1 VKVFHVAAAGDDSWS
16 GVRQD
21 ARGSDGP
28 FRTLERAREAIRGV
42 RREAGGRELPEP
54 VTVRIGQG
62 TWRFLEA
69 FQLGPEDGGSE
80 ACPVAWEA
88 LPGARPAERPV
99 LSGNIVV
106 TGWEPWRNGI
116 VRAPAPPRMFY
127 RGKPRQLFYKGR
139 RQRRARWPKFDPS
152 NPIAGGWILPE
163 GPVDGLEYL
172 ALHFPAGSFPR
183 AWKKP
188 WTTEANIYGGWGWCN
203 NVIPVLDVDRQKSVL
218 RLARSPI
225 NLDQQPWYMDVR
237 FSQANRFFI
246 ENVLEELSEPG
257 EWCLETDERML
268 YFLPPDDFDA
278 GAVEVPCIDRLVGLR
293 DTQHVTLR
301 GLTFTGTTTA
311 DDYHPDGV
319 QGIGANYSQQGWV
332 YCGETL
338 HLRGTRH
345 CTVED
350 CLLDQPGGNGIYLE
364 RGNYRTA
371 VRRCEVAHAGANGIV
386 LAGDRPF
393 HPLFCEVTD
402 NDVHH
407 AGTQINL
414 VAGISLGTSDGCVVA
429 HNLLHDLPHHAI
441 QLGSNGL
448 GRNYVEYNEIRRVCL
463 AIHDTGAINSWMDG
477 PGPWVE
483 THDERSGHVIRY
495 NQIVDVPGCKVEN
508 GKIVEDVT
516 TRGIYLDD
524 YTSNCLVYGNV
535 VVRAGM
541 GVQFHAG
548 KHNTVENNLIVDARI
563 AFWACDFPP
572 LRAGN
577 EHTKGAFRANRFVRN
592 IFCTSRKDAF
602 LYWMHAW
609 TDDVFERIDE
619 NLFHAPAADDFR
631 VQWEAHP
638 QKLERSTVAEW
649 QSMGFDRQS
658 IVADPRIV
666 DPDREDWRLAAD
678 SPAFALGFLPIPLE
692 RIGVRRTD

>member
-1 VKVFHVAAAGDDSWS
+1 MRELYVSPDGDDSS
-16 GVRQD
+16 PGAYRL
-21 ARGSDGP
+21 P
-28 FRTLERAREAIRGV
+28 FRTLERARAAVHNLRK
-42 RREAGGRELPEP
+42 EAGGKDLPEP
-54 VTVRIGQG
+54 VTVRLAGG
-62 TWRFLEA
+62 TWRFVETFRLRA
-69 FQLGPEDGGSE
+69 EDGGSAE
-80 ACPVAWEA
+80 CPVVWEA
-88 LPGARPAERPV
+88 LPGEKPV
-99 LSGNIVV
+99 LSGNTVV
-106 TGWEPWRNGI
+106 SGWETWRDGI
-116 VRAPAPPRMFY
+116 MRAPAPPRMFF

-139 RQRRARWPKFDPS
+139 RQRRARWPKSDPS

-163 GPVDGLEYL
+163 GPLEGLEYL
-172 ALHFPAGSFPR
+172 ALRFPAGSFPR

-188 WTTEANIYGGWGWCN
+188 WTAEANIYGGWGWCN
-203 NVIPVLDVDRQKSVL
+203 NVIPVLEVDREDSIL
-218 RLARSPI
+218 RLARPPI
-225 NLDQQPWYMDVR
+225 NLDQQPWYMDVH

-246 ENVLEELSEPG
+246 ENVLDELTEPG
-257 EWCLETDERML
+257 EWCLEPEERML
-268 YFLPPDDFDA
+268 YFRPPEPGFDQD
-278 GAVEVPCIDRLVGLR
+278 AVEVPCVDRLVGLR
-293 DTQHVTLR
+293 DTRHVTLR
-301 GLTFTGTTTA
+301 GLTLTGTTTA
-311 DDYHPDGV
+311 DDYHPGGV
-319 QGIGANYSQQGWV
+319 QGIGANFSQQGWM

-345 CTVED
+345 CVVEE

-364 RGNYRTA
+364 RDNFRSA
-371 VRRCEVAHAGANGIV
+371 VRRCEVAEAGANGIV

-407 AGTQINL
+407 AGSQINL
-414 VAGISLGTSDGCVVA
+414 VAAVSLGTSDGCLIA
-429 HNLLHDLPHHAI
+429 HNFLHDLPHHGV
-441 QLGSNGL
+441 QMGSNGL

-483 THDERSGHVIRY
+483 EHEERSGHVIRC
-495 NQIVDVPGCKVEN
+495 NLIVDVPGCRVEN

-548 KHNTVENNLIVDARI
+548 KHNTVENNLFVDTRI

-577 EHTKGAFRANRFVRN
+577 AHTKGAFRANRFARN

-609 TDDVFERIDE
+609 TDVVFERIDE
-619 NLFHAPAADDFR
+619 NLIFAPKAQDFR

-638 QKLERSTVAEW
+638 QGLERSTYAEW
-649 QSMGFDRQS
+649 QAMGFDRS
-658 IVADPRIV
+658 SVVADPRIA
-666 DPDREDWRLAAD
+666 DASREDWRLAAD
-678 SPAFALGFLPIPLE
+678 SPALVLGFVPIPLE
-692 RIGVRRTD
+692 RIGVRPSQ